1 MAAWLFGAAI
11 ITDFD
16 VSLIV
21 AQAWLLNRTGFELP
35 APRVSWQLSVVLSV
49 VCLDDFF
56 FKEFGGP
63 VHDFL
68 ISYLVSFISF
78 WIQITF
84 CEVCFS
90 VMKHVY
96 MSCRESERG
105 VRCVRDMFQ
114 KALRCHWWWMDRT
127 GAVPVVWVPQ
137 EQSLTSCT
145 AVRGSVAAVY
155 RRRNRILLLTWN
167 MNGNLW

>member
-1 MAAWLFGAAI
+1 M
-11 ITDFD
+11 T
-16 VSLIV
+16 
-21 AQAWLLNRTGFELP
+21 
-35 APRVSWQLSVVLSV
+35 
-49 VCLDDFF
+49 F

-90 VMKHVY
+90 VMKQVY

-167 MNGNLW
+167 MNGKPLIVFISGIDLISKILYPGIYNIPVLAKYYIYIFYINIKII